1 MTGRNLMN
9 RRGQGNRGYGLG
21 RTFNDIFDLIENAD
35 RGFGL
40 SDITGNTLNVT
51 TDEDENNYYVKA
63 EMPGI
68 NKDDIDIS
76 VEDGM
81 LSLSA
86 DYKEEGENML
96 RQGKYSWACRVGD
109 VDFDNISANLKD
121 GILTLTL
128 PKSEK
133 VKPRKIEINK

>member
-1 MTGRNLMN
+1 MTGRNLMS
-9 RRGQGNRGYGLG
+9 RERNRGYGLG
-21 RTFNDIFDLIENAD
+21 RTFGDIFDLIENAD
-35 RGFGL
+35 RDFSL
-40 SDITGNTLNVT
+40 SSITGNTLNVV
-51 TDEDENNYYVKA
+51 TDEDENNYYIKA

-81 LSLSA
+81 LSISA
-86 DYKEEGENML
+86 DYKEENENML

-109 VDFDNISANLKD
+109 VDYDNISADLRD
-121 GILTLTL
+121 GILNVTL

-133 VKPRKIEINK
+133 SKPRKIEINK

>member
-9 RRGQGNRGYGLG
+9 RRGYGNRGYGLG
-21 RTFNDIFDLIENAD
+21 RAFSDIFDLVDTFD
-35 RGFGL
+35 RSEGFAN
-40 SDITGNTLNVT
+40 ITGNTLNVT

-68 NKDDIDIS
+68 NKDDVDIS

-81 LSLSA
+81 LTLSA
-86 DYKEEGENML
+86 DYKEEGENIL

-109 VDFDNISANLKD
+109 VDYDSISANLKD

-133 VKPRKIEINK
+133 SKPRKIDINS

>member
-9 RRGQGNRGYGLG
+9 RRGYGNRGYGFG
-21 RTFNDIFDLIENAD
+21 RTFDDIFDLIGDASRD
-35 RGFGL
+35 FGL
-40 SDITGNTLNVT
+40 ADISDNTLNVT

-68 NKDDIDIS
+68 NEEDVDVS

-81 LSLSA
+81 LSISA

-96 RQGKYSWACRVGD
+96 RQGKYSWACRVED
-109 VDFDNISANLKD
+109 ADHDNIDAKLKD
-121 GILTLTL
+121 GILNITL

-133 VKPRKIEINK
+133 LKPRKIEINK

>member
-9 RRGQGNRGYGLG
+9 RRGYGNRGLG

-35 RGFGL
+35 RDFSL
-40 SDITGNTLNVT
+40 SNITGNTLNVT

-76 VEDGM
+76 MEDSM
-81 LSLSA
+81 LSISA
-86 DYKEEGENML
+86 NYKEEGENML
-96 RQGKYSWACRVGD
+96 RQGEYSWACRVGD
-109 VDFDNISANLKD
+109 VDYDSIGADLKD

-133 VKPRKIEINK
+133 SKPRKIDIK